1 MKPSLCFCVTSTP
14 YLRRRRDAVNEHS
27 KFCVASTRCSAI
39 HRQAARG
46 VWRCVCVVSGGY
58 SRSLAFSSGH
68 SKQHNSSDGD
78 RGGAAVF
85 GVGAHQYW
93 GTNAY
98 FANVEAQVTEKTWLK
113 NHCKVQSNNTTHT
126 HLTIYI
132 YIYIYTY
139 KLYTTKLQSF
149 GFESFFL
156 ENSQS
161 IFMYQSVDF
170 KHDIRSPVL
179 SQRTNHSACGP
190 RQRDA

>member
-1 MKPSLCFCVTSTP
+1 MLILQMLKRNIKSINIKK
-14 YLRRRRDAVNEHS
+14 YN
-27 KFCVASTRCSAI
+27 
-39 HRQAARG
+39 
-46 VWRCVCVVSGGY
+46 
-58 SRSLAFSSGH
+58 
-68 SKQHNSSDGD
+68 
-78 RGGAAVF
+78 
-85 GVGAHQYW
+85 
-93 GTNAY
+93 
-98 FANVEAQVTEKTWLK
+98 LK

-132 YIYIYTY
+132 HTY
-139 KLYTTKLQSF
+139 KLYTTKLQIL

>member
-1 MKPSLCFCVTSTP
+1 MIKKSLQ
-14 YLRRRRDAVNEHS
+14 
-27 KFCVASTRCSAI
+27 SAI
-39 HRQAARG
+39 
-46 VWRCVCVVSGGY
+46 
-58 SRSLAFSSGH
+58 
-68 SKQHNSSDGD
+68 KQYN
-78 RGGAAVF
+78 
-85 GVGAHQYW
+85 
-93 GTNAY
+93 
-98 FANVEAQVTEKTWLK
+98 
-113 NHCKVQSNNTTHT
+113 THT
-126 HLTIYI
+126 LD